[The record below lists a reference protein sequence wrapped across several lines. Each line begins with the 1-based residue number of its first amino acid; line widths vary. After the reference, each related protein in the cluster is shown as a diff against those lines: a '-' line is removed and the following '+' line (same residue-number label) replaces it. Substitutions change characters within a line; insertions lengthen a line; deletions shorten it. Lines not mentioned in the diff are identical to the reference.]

1 VSGERGSLAT
11 ACLLTLVLAVLAGC
25 GREPLPAPKPAPPPS
40 APAAPREKPPE
51 SAPVPPAQTQPVAPQ
66 PAPPE
71 PPKAT
76 EGPAPVA
83 PEQKLRRVKVLVSG
97 RVQGVGFRAFTVSKA
112 NALGL
117 TGTVRNLKD
126 GRVEAFVEGPGDKVE
141 ELIKA
146 VGTGPTGARVD
157 GVLTEEQTHR
167 GEFRS
172 FTITQ

>member
-1 VSGERGSLAT
+1 MTVERRGQVGTFLRTVA
-11 ACLLTLVLAVLAGC
+11 VAVLAGC
-25 GREPLPAPKPAPPPS
+25 GQEPPPPPRRAPPPPTAPAVPKTKPAPDP
-40 APAAPREKPPE
+40 APAQP
-51 SAPVPPAQTQPVAPQ
+51 APVA

-76 EGPAPVA
+76 EGPAPPA

-126 GRVEAFVEGPGDKVE
+126 GRVEAFVEGPADKVQ

-146 VGTGPTGARVD
+146 VGVGPAGARVD
-157 GVLTEEQTHR
+157 GVLTEEQAHR